1 MDAERRQVT
10 VLFTDMVGFTS
21 FSERSGEEAAYTLMR
36 SLSKLMDD
44 AVREQGGVV
53 QSFTGDGIMAVFG
66 APVALEE
73 APLRACRA
81 ALLILQRL
89 KTAESDFE
97 AEHGVRPQLRIGL
110 NTGPAVVGSMQSG
123 ADAGVTVLG
132 DTVNVAA
139 RFQAL
144 AEPGSVCMTE
154 ATYRLVQGMVEM
166 AYAGEHQIKGK
177 SEPQKVYRLG
187 AIRHGAARFD
197 AALSRGLTT
206 YVGRDRELE
215 RLERCLAETSTGI
228 QVIDI
233 AGEPGIGKSRLLHEF
248 RQRIG
253 GSGAFI
259 LSGSCSP
266 EDRQTPFLPFIEVV
280 RDLFRVV
287 AGEDRTAVARKL
299 DDGLKVLGL
308 GSARNL
314 GLLLNLLGLKAP
326 EGSLQ
331 DLDGA
336 LVGFRTRDLLR
347 RLLRA
352 RCQLSRGIIAIE
364 DLHWIDSASEE
375 LLGEMITSTE
385 PLPLMIVHTRRPE
398 YRPPWSEQPNV
409 SHVALEP
416 LSAGET
422 ARIVEARFGGD
433 NLPEEL
439 RRLVAAKAE
448 GNALFAE
455 ELVSFLLERGFV
467 RREAGGLVFDPV
479 TVASALPASV
489 QSLLT
494 ARVDRL
500 ASADR
505 ALLQAAA
512 VVGRRF
518 DPDLLAVVTG
528 AGGDIDLSLATMQA
542 LDLVHREDKT
552 GDYIF
557 KHALV
562 RDAVYNSLL
571 STARSILHLKIADEI
586 ERRSA
591 NRLPEVAET
600 LAYHYAV
607 TTRADKAF
615 LYLAMA
621 ARKCLDIHSLDEAD
635 RYARRAL
642 GLLESNPRCADDLTV
657 ADVMA
662 NHLHILYEKSD
673 FLEIK
678 RVAEHY
684 MPQLEGMGDTPQLVF
699 AMYFYA
705 LGLAG
710 CNEFSACE
718 ALSRKALEIAERM
731 GDLRAKS
738 YAMNGILH
746 ASVFLARPL
755 EITERIGAECL
766 ALSRRLGDNSALNY
780 AYWNVAVDFAFR
792 GLMREARE
800 CALKLLDAGRE
811 RDDRRALG
819 IAHSILGMIDLF
831 NGNHNEAARHSDE
844 CMRTAVT
851 PYERRMGTITKAS
864 AEIFLGDVEGALVRL
879 LEAIGVASQTGWG
892 QMVAFG
898 TISVGVGHVLAG
910 RIGRGIGLLESAIAA
925 YDAHGEIV
933 YATFYRISLAQVYV
947 EMLTSSVRPPLSVIL
962 RNLGMIF
969 RVKFSGVRRI
979 EALLQQAGRAPHVH
993 ESGTIR
999 ARINMYIGFLH
1010 KLNKEPDL
1018 ARQFLEKAR
1027 APAEHHGAMLLVA
1040 KIDAALA
1047 ELH

>member
-1 MDAERRQVT
+1 
-10 VLFTDMVGFTS
+10 
-21 FSERSGEEAAYTLMR
+21 MR

-53 QSFTGDGIMAVFG
+53 QGFTGDGIMAVFG
-66 APVALEE
+66 APTAFED

-89 KTAESDFE
+89 KSAGSDLE
-97 AEHGVRPQLRIGL
+97 AQHGVRPQLRIGI
-110 NTGPAVVGSMQSG
+110 NTGPAVVGSVQSG
-123 ADAGVTVLG
+123 TDAGVTVLG

-144 AEPGSVCMTE
+144 AEAGSVCMTE
-154 ATYRLVQGMVEM
+154 STYRLVQGMVE
-166 AYAGEHQIKGK
+166 AGFAGEHQVKGK
-177 SEPQKVYRLG
+177 SESQKAYRLE

-197 AALSRGLTT
+197 AALSRGLTA

-215 RLERCLAETSTGI
+215 TLERRLAETRSGI

-248 RQRIG
+248 ILLG
-253 GSGAFI
+253 G
-259 LSGSCSP
+259 CSP
-266 EDRQTPFLPFIEVV
+266 EDRQTPFLPFIELV
-280 RDLFRVV
+280 RGSFRVA
-287 AGEDRTAVARKL
+287 AGEDQAAVARKL

-308 GSARNL
+308 GSAQNL
-314 GLLLNLLGLKAP
+314 GLLLNLLGLNTP

-331 DLDGA
+331 SLDGV
-336 LVGFRTRDLLR
+336 LIGFRTRDLLR

-352 RCQLSRGIIAIE
+352 RCQMSRGIIAIE

-375 LLGEMITSTE
+375 LLGEIVTSTE
-385 PLPLMIVHTRRPE
+385 SLPLMIVHTRRPE

-409 SHVALEP
+409 SHVPLEP

-467 RREAGGLVFDPV
+467 RRESGRIFFDAA

-512 VVGRRF
+512 VIGRRF

-528 AGGDIDLSLATMQA
+528 ASGDIDLSLAAMQA
-542 LDLVHREDKT
+542 LDLVHRENKT

-557 KHALV
+557 KHSLV
-562 RDAVYNSLL
+562 RDAVYSSLL
-571 STARSILHLKIADEI
+571 STARLMLHLKIADEI

-600 LAYHYAV
+600 LAYHYAS
-607 TTRADKAF
+607 TARTDKAF

-621 ARKCLDIHSLDEAD
+621 AKKCLDIHSLDEAD
-635 RYARRAL
+635 GYARQAL
-642 GLLESNPRCADDLTV
+642 DLLESNPICANDLAV

-662 NHLHILYEKSD
+662 NHIHILYEKSA

-678 RVAEHY
+678 RVAQRY
-684 MPQLEGMGDTPQLVF
+684 MPQLEAMGDTAQLVF
-699 AMYFYA
+699 AMYFHA

-718 ALSRKALEIAERM
+718 ALSRRALEVAERL
-731 GDLRAKS
+731 GDLKAKT

-746 ASVFLARPL
+746 ASVFLAQDSL
-755 EITERIGAECL
+755 ENMERMGAECI

-780 AYWNVAVDFAFR
+780 AYWNVALNYAFR

-800 CALKLLDAGRE
+800 WTLKLLDDGRE
-811 RDDRRALG
+811 RDDRRALS
-819 IAHSILGMIDLF
+819 IAHSILAMIELF
-831 NGNHNEAARHSDE
+831 IGNYHEAARHSEE
-844 CMRTAVT
+844 CLRTAVT
-851 PYERRMGTITKAS
+851 PFERRMGAITKAS
-864 AEIFLGDVEGALVRL
+864 AEIFLGDVEGSLVRL
-879 LEAIGVASQTGWG
+879 LEAISIASQTGWR

-898 TISVGVGHVLAG
+898 TLAAGIAHVLAG
-910 RIGRGIGLLESAIAA
+910 RIDRGIRLLENAISA
-925 YDAHGEIV
+925 YDARGEIL
-933 YATFYRISLAQVYV
+933 YATVYKFSLAEIYL
-947 EMLTSSVRPPLSVIL
+947 EMLTSRARPPISAIVK
-962 RNLGMIF
+962 NLGMIF
-969 RVKFSGVRRI
+969 RVKFSGVRRT
-979 EALLQQAGRAPHVH
+979 EALHVSTWTLASYASSKRSRTSH
-993 ESGTIR
+993 GNFSRRREHRQRLT
-999 ARINMYIGFLH
+999 AR
-1010 KLNKEPDL
+1010 
-1018 ARQFLEKAR
+1018 RCW
-1027 APAEHHGAMLLVA
+1027 
-1040 KIDAALA
+1040 
-1047 ELH
+1047 

>member
-1 MDAERRQVT
+1 
-10 VLFTDMVGFTS
+10 MVGFTS

-53 QSFTGDGIMAVFG
+53 QGFTGDGIMAVFG
-66 APVALEE
+66 APVALED

-81 ALLILQRL
+81 ALSILQQL
-89 KTAESDFE
+89 KIAGSDID
-97 AEHGVRPQLRIGL
+97 AQHGVRPQLRIGI
-110 NTGPAVVGSMQSG
+110 NTGPAVVGSVQSG

-132 DTVNVAA
+132 DTVNVAS

-144 AEPGSVCMTE
+144 AQPGSVCMTE
-154 ATYRLVQGMVEM
+154 STYRLVQGMVE
-166 AYAGEHQIKGK
+166 AAFAGEHQIKGK
-177 SEPQKVYRLG
+177 SEPQKVYRLE

-197 AALSRGLTT
+197 AALSRGLTA
-206 YVGRDRELE
+206 YVGRERELE
-215 RLERCLAETSTGI
+215 TLERRLADTSTGI
-228 QVIDI
+228 QVVDI

-253 GSGAFI
+253 KSSAFM
-259 LSGSCSP
+259 LSGGCSP

-280 RDLFRVV
+280 RGSFRVA
-287 AGEDRTAVARKL
+287 AGEDQAAVTVKL

-308 GSARNL
+308 GSAQNL

-326 EGSLQ
+326 EGTLQ
-331 DLDGA
+331 GVDGT
-336 LVGFRTRDLLR
+336 LIGYRTRDLLR
-347 RLLRA
+347 QLLRA
-352 RCQLSRGIIAIE
+352 RCQLSRGVMEIE

-375 LLGEMITSTE
+375 LLGEIVTSAE

-398 YRPPWSEQPNV
+398 YRAPWSERPNV
-409 SHVALEP
+409 THVPLEP

-433 NLPEEL
+433 KLPEEL

-467 RREAGGLVFDPV
+467 RREVGGLVFDSA

-512 VVGRRF
+512 VIGRRF

-528 AGGDIDLSLATMQA
+528 ASGDIDLSLAAMQA
-542 LDLVHREDKT
+542 LDLVHRENKT

-562 RDAVYNSLL
+562 RDAVYDSLL
-571 STARSILHLKIADEI
+571 NTARSTLHLEIAGEI

-600 LAYHYAV
+600 LAYQYAS
-607 TTRADKAF
+607 TSRADKAF

-621 ARKCLDIHSLDEAD
+621 AKKCLDIHSLDEAD
-635 RYARRAL
+635 RYARQAL
-642 GLLESNPRCADDLTV
+642 DLLAPNPGCADNLAV

-662 NHLHILYEKSD
+662 NHLNILYEKSA
-673 FLEIK
+673 FFEIK
-678 RVAEHY
+678 RVAERY
-684 MPQLEGMGDTPQLVF
+684 MPQLEAMGDTAQLVF
-699 AMYFYA
+699 ALYFHA
-705 LGLAG
+705 LALSG
-710 CNEFSACE
+710 CNDFSACE
-718 ALSRKALEIAERM
+718 ALSRKALEVAERI
-731 GDLRAKS
+731 GDLKARS
-738 YAMNGILH
+738 YAMNGILN
-746 ASVFLARPL
+746 ASVFLARDPL
-755 EITERIGAECL
+755 ETMERMGAECL

-780 AYWNVAVDFAFR
+780 AYWNVATDYAFR

-800 CALKLLDAGRE
+800 GALKLLDAGRE

-819 IAHSILGMIDLF
+819 IAHSILALIGMLIGDF
-831 NGNHNEAARHSDE
+831 HEAARHSEE
-844 CMRTAVT
+844 CVRTAAA
-851 PYERRMGTITKAS
+851 PYERGMGAITKAG
-864 AEIFLGDVEGALVRL
+864 AEIFLGDQGGLARL
-879 LEAIGVASQTGWG
+879 LAAIGVASETGWG

-910 RIGRGIGLLESAIAA
+910 RIAKGIRLLESAIAG
-925 YDAHGEIV
+925 YDARGERF
-933 YATFYRISLAQVYV
+933 YANSTKLPLAEIYLK
-947 EMLTSSVRPPLSVIL
+947 MLTSRARPPLSVIL
-962 RNLGMIF
+962 RNLGIVL
-969 RVKFSGVRRI
+969 RVKFFGVRRI
-979 EALLQQAGRAPHVH
+979 QALLEQAGRSPHQS
-993 ESGTIR
+993 ESSIIR
-999 ARINMYIGFLH
+999 ARINMNIGLLH
-1010 KLNKEPDL
+1010 KLKKEPDL

-1027 APAEHHGAMLLVA
+1027 PPAEYHGAKLLVS

>member
-1 MDAERRQVT
+1 LDAERRQVT

-44 AVREQGGVV
+44 AVREQGGIV
-53 QSFTGDGIMAVFG
+53 QGFTGDGIMAVFG
-66 APVALEE
+66 APVAFED

-81 ALLILQRL
+81 ALSILQRL
-89 KTAESDFE
+89 KTVGSDLD
-97 AEHGVRPQLRIGL
+97 AQHGVRPQVRIGL
-110 NTGPAVVGSMQSG
+110 NTGPAVVGSVQTG

-144 AEPGSVCMTE
+144 AEPDSACMTE
-154 ATYRLVQGMVEM
+154 STYRLVQGMVD
-166 AYAGEHQIKGK
+166 AGFAGEYQIKGK
-177 SEPQKVYRLG
+177 SESQKVYRLKS
-187 AIRHGAARFD
+187 IRYGAARFD
-197 AALSRGLTT
+197 TALSRGLTA

-215 RLERCLAETSTGI
+215 TLERRLADTSTGI
-228 QVIDI
+228 QVVDI

-253 GSGAFI
+253 KSSAFI

-280 RDLFRVV
+280 RGSFRVA
-287 AGEDRTAVARKL
+287 AGEDQAAVARKL

-308 GSARNL
+308 GSAQNL
-314 GLLLNLLGLKAP
+314 ALLLNLLGLVGS

-331 DLDGA
+331 GLDGA
-336 LVGFRTRDLLR
+336 LIGFRTRDLLH

-375 LLGEMITSTE
+375 LLGEIVTSAE

-409 SHVALEP
+409 SYVPLEP
-416 LSAGET
+416 LSSGET

-433 NLPEEL
+433 NLPDEL

-467 RREAGGLVFDPV
+467 RREAGGLVFDTA

-512 VVGRRF
+512 VIGRRF
-518 DPDLLAVVTG
+518 DPDLLAAVTG
-528 AGGDIDLSLATMQA
+528 ASGDIDLSLAAMHA

-571 STARSILHLKIADEI
+571 NTARSMLHLKIADEI

-600 LAYHYAV
+600 LAYHYAS
-607 TTRADKAF
+607 TKRADKAF

-621 ARKCLDIHSLDEAD
+621 AKKCLDIHSLDEAD
-635 RYARRAL
+635 GYARQAL
-642 GLLESNPRCADDLTV
+642 GLLESNPSCAGDLAV

-662 NHLHILYEKSD
+662 NHLQILYEKSD

-678 RVAEHY
+678 RVAERY
-684 MPQLEGMGDTPQLVF
+684 MPQLEAMGDTAQLVF
-699 AMYFYA
+699 AMYFHA
-705 LGLAG
+705 LALSG
-710 CNEFSACE
+710 CNDFSACQV
-718 ALSRKALEIAERM
+718 LSRKALEVAERI
-731 GDLRAKS
+731 GDLKAET

-746 ASVFLARPL
+746 ASVFLARDPL
-755 EITERIGAECL
+755 ETMERLGAECL

-780 AYWNVAVDFAFR
+780 AYWNVATDYAFR

-800 CALKLLDAGRE
+800 GALKLLDAGRE

-819 IAHSILGMIDLF
+819 IAHSILALIGMLIGDF
-831 NGNHNEAARHSDE
+831 HEAARHSEE
-844 CMRTAVT
+844 CVRTAAA
-851 PYERRMGTITKAS
+851 PYERRMGAITKAS
-864 AEIFLGDVEGALVRL
+864 AEIHLGDQGALVRL
-879 LEAIGVASQTGWG
+879 LEAIGVASETGWG

-910 RIGRGIGLLESAIAA
+910 RIGKGIRLLESAIAA
-925 YDAHGEIV
+925 YDARGEGL
-933 YATFYRISLAQVYV
+933 YAKSTKLPLAEIYL
-947 EMLTSSVRPPLSVIL
+947 EMLTSRARPPLSIVL
-962 RNLGMIF
+962 RNLGMVL
-969 RVKFSGVRRI
+969 RVKFFGVRRI
-979 EALLQQAGRAPHVH
+979 EALLEQAGRSPPE
-993 ESGTIR
+993 ESSAIR
-999 ARINMYIGFLH
+999 ARINMNIGLLR
-1010 KLNKEPDL
+1010 KLQKKPDL

-1027 APAEHHGAMLLVA
+1027 APAEHHGATLLVA

-1047 ELH
+1047 EL